1 MPEGPRPA
9 DKGGRGAA
17 DILGAIVAGGAWR
30 ESEAAAA
37 QALAFGAAEREQTGA
52 AVPGGPRGH
61 RGFVLPSPPC
71 ALV

>member
-1 MPEGPRPA
+1 M
-9 DKGGRGAA
+9 
-17 DILGAIVAGGAWR
+17 AGGAWR

-37 QALAFGAAEREQTGA
+37 QALTFGAAEREQTGA
-52 AVPGGPRGH
+52 AAPGGPRGH